1 MCCCC
6 CCCCV
11 TVVHEVRS
19 PGAVQLRIQHDTP
32 GGNTP
37 AAAEGSA
44 SETGGRGFRKRR
56 RRTRCPRS
64 LLHGHACSK
73 KASPHRPGRL
83 SPRLHRG
90 WGTRRGRGRGVGGW
104 TWSWW
109 AGALPAGG
117 HADGLVL
124 HVVKISRRDHHE
136 EPQHLRECTH
146 THTHERVSTRVGSS
160 NRPLLERMA
169 RSLAHHTHTT
179 HTHNTHWPLTA
190 RAQRSTGSGDGQR
203 ARVRQRRGAE
213 PAARAQQG
221 RGASVLRAEHESAAP
236 LWSARAVPCCTDSP
250 SASVCE

>member
-146 THTHERVSTRVGSS
+146 THTRACVNSSRVEQSSPPRTHGPVIGS
-160 NRPLLERMA
+160 P
-169 RSLAHHTHTT
+169 
-179 HTHNTHWPLTA
+179 HTHNTHTQHTLATHGTSSA
-190 RAQRSTGSGDGQR
+190 LNGQR
-203 ARVRQRRGAE
+203 RRAASEGAA
-213 PAARAQQG
+213 AARGRAGSQG
-221 RGASVLRAEHESAAP
+221 AAGTGRQCVASGA
-236 LWSARAVPCCTDSP
+236 
-250 SASVCE
+250 